1 MVAVSQSGLSL
12 RLDGSRQLEQQ
23 DFLHLETVFN
33 LLPKVIF
40 YAKDHRRRWVA
51 CNRAALSLLRKQHQ
65 SEVLGLREEDFFP
78 RAVAA
83 AISEDDQRVLV
94 QGEQII
100 DRVELIVNEYGQ
112 LVWVK
117 TSKLPV
123 WSQAN
128 NVIGLVGV
136 TQLLETQSELPA
148 RFEKFRKVIDT
159 IESSLDNLP
168 TVADL
173 ASIANMSPSHFRR
186 SFKQCFGLT
195 PQDFVGQQRLRRAAY
210 KITETDSAIAAIALE
225 CGFGDQSHFSRKFRL
240 FFGCPPR
247 SYRQQWRP

>member
-1 MVAVSQSGLSL
+1 MVVESQGGLSFK
-12 RLDGSRQLEQQ
+12 LDGSRQLKQQ
-23 DFLHLETVFN
+23 DFVHLETVFN

-40 YAKDHRRRWVA
+40 YAKDHQRRWLA

-65 SEVLGLREEDFFP
+65 SDILGLREEDFFP
-78 RAVAA
+78 QAIAA
-83 AISEDDQRVLV
+83 AISDDDRRILI

-100 DRVELIVNEYGQ
+100 DRVELIANEYGQ

-123 WSQAN
+123 LSQTN
-128 NVIGLVGV
+128 DVVGLVGV
-136 TQLLETQSELPA
+136 TQLLEIQSELPT

-168 TVADL
+168 SVADL

-195 PQDFVGQQRLRRAAY
+195 PQDFVGQQRLRRAAHM
-210 KITETDSAIAAIALE
+210 ITETDTAIAVIALE